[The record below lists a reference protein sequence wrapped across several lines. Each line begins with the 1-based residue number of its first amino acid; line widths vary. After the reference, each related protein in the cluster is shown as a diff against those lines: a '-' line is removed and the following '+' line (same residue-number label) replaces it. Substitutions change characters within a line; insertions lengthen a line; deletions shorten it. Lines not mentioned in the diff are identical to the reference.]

1 MFHVPIEFDIQGEE
15 LGVVEAFTFIRR
27 GRLLVVHSRQRP
39 KREEVSIK
47 GPHENPHH
55 FSRGQPLEWL

>member
-1 MFHVPIEFDIQGEE
+1 MVHVPIEFEIQGEE

-39 KREEVSIK
+39 KRAKVPIK
-47 GPHENPHH
+47 GPKRAEVP
-55 FSRGQPLEWL
+55 